1 MSARNELIA
10 LSECEI
16 SKNRSN
22 VCEIKTLY
30 NNYMR
35 LLEGTFF

>member
-1 MSARNELIA
+1 MSARNEQIA

-22 VCEIKTLY
+22 VCEIRK
-30 NNYMR
+30 NRSNEVR
-35 LLEGTFF
+35 